1 MGAASL
7 WAWPKNDSL
16 GNMAL
21 NWFRAWSTMGCGDKC
36 AGASADAVH
45 PRWIARLG
53 GEEQHGPQQ
62 CQRRRDKRAAR
73 QISHS
78 CTQHHG
84 HAPRPDTLWHHN
96 AHGQPKGQ
104 RPSELCTL
112 AYPLGLQGT
121 MGATWFLDMSKN
133 CNLGRMALN
142 WLRAWPTMVCEGKRT
157 GASAGTA
164 QTRWIARRGAKSNTD
179 QRRANKGGTSA
190 PRRISLID
198 ARSITAMRQDQT
210 RYGTTAIKVGN
221 GPLNFAR

>member
-1 MGAASL
+1 MA
-7 WAWPKNDSL
+7 KNGNL
-16 GNMAL
+16 GRMAL
-21 NWFRAWSTMGCGDKC
+21 SQFRVWPTMVSGDMRTS
-36 AGASADAVH
+36 AGADAAQA
-45 PRWIARLG
+45 RWIARWG
-53 GEEQHGPQQ
+53 GQEQHGST
-62 CQRRRDKRAAR
+62 QRQLRRDKRAAH

-157 GASAGTA
+157 GASAGNV
-164 QTRWIARRGAKSNTD
+164 QTRWIARRGGKE
-179 QRRANKGGTSA
+179 
-190 PRRISLID
+190 
-198 ARSITAMRQDQT
+198 
-210 RYGTTAIKVGN
+210 
-221 GPLNFAR
+221 